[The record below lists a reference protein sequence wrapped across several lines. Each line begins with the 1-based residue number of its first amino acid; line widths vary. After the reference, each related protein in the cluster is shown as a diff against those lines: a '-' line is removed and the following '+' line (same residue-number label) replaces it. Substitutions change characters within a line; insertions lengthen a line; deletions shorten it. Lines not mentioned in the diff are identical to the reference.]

1 MPVVLVLFAV
11 ALVITLVGIFLSPK
25 SRSRRLQDEYT
36 VVPRE
41 KSVIVRTTPAP
52 ARARARWAD
61 IAESEVAP
69 LKVRASRTQAQI
81 QAVRPQVVRPRIAK
95 SAAAVRAVDIGFGE
109 RLSSWKVFV
118 PALATVFLLS
128 FYLLNTTLPH
138 PLLWSPVFFG
148 SANQPTT
155 PVAPTAAP
163 VYTATQHLLRLG
175 QLDPNQYNSTQE
187 YDTWSYS
194 ACSSASMTEVINSYG
209 HNYRI
214 TDILTVESRIHAITP
229 QDGLLSESGIQLTGA
244 QFGFKTTWGH
254 NLSLDQVIAA
264 ASHGTPVIV
273 SFPPYR
279 YPGGHILV
287 VRGGNAS
294 VVYLAD
300 SSRLNMTQ
308 LTRTRFLQ
316 LWAGFYAIMTPA

>member
-1 MPVVLVLFAV
+1 MPVVLVLFAI
-11 ALVITLVGIFLSPK
+11 ALVTTLVGIFLSPK
-25 SRSRRLQDEYT
+25 SQSRRLQGEYT
-36 VVPRE
+36 AVPKE
-41 KSVIVRTTPAP
+41 KSVTRVAP
-52 ARARARWAD
+52 ASPRPRARWAD

-81 QAVRPQVVRPRIAK
+81 PAVRPQVIRPRVTK
-95 SAAAVRAVDIGFGE
+95 NAAAVRAIDLGLGE
-109 RLSSWKVFV
+109 RLGSWKVFV
-118 PALATVFLLS
+118 PALAMVFLLS
-128 FYLLNTTLPH
+128 FYLLNTALPH
-138 PLLWSPVFFG
+138 PLLWAPVFFG
-148 SANQPTT
+148 SANQQATPAATT
-155 PVAPTAAP
+155 AP

-175 QLDPNQYNSTQE
+175 QLDPDQYNSTQE

-214 TDILTVESRIHAITP
+214 TDILTVESKIHEITP
-229 QDGLLSESGIQLTGA
+229 QLGLLEESGIQHTGA

-254 NLSLDQVIAA
+254 DFSLDQVIAA
-264 ASHGTPVIV
+264 ANHGTPVIV
-273 SFPPYR
+273 SFPPYK

-294 VVYLAD
+294 TVYLAD

-316 LWAGFYAIMTPA
+316 LWGGFYAIMTPA